1 MSVPNFTK
9 SCQRG
14 LGAAIDSHGTRKKII
29 IIIKPSITIGSLRDG
44 GILIKPSITIG
55 SLRDGGI
62 LNIAASSNEVAKP
75 SYDPENILNI
85 LRTGFGV
92 PIPSLVR
99 IHQRFAELQPNFL
112 FDGLTAHFDLL

>member
-29 IIIKPSITIGSLRDG
+29 IIIIIKPSITIGSLRDG
-44 GILIKPSITIG
+44 GILIIIKPPITIG

-62 LNIAASSNEVAKP
+62 LI
-75 SYDPENILNI
+75 
-85 LRTGFGV
+85 
-92 PIPSLVR
+92 R
-99 IHQRFAELQPNFL
+99 ISRN
-112 FDGLTAHFDLL
+112 T

>member
-29 IIIKPSITIGSLRDG
+29 IIKPPITIGSLRDG
-44 GILIKPSITIG
+44 GILIIIIKPSITIG

-62 LNIAASSNEVAKP
+62 LNITAK
-75 SYDPENILNI
+75 
-85 LRTGFGV
+85 
-92 PIPSLVR
+92 
-99 IHQRFAELQPNFL
+99 Q
-112 FDGLTAHFDLL
+112 